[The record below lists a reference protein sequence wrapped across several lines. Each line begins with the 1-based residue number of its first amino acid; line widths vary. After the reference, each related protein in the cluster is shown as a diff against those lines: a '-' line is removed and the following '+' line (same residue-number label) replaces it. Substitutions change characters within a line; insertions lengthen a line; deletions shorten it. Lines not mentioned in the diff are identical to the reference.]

1 VVGPRGDVWMRRRLW
16 RNWIAGD
23 GGGRVRGEGG
33 GGGRK
38 IQCGTNRNKIQLMP
52 GSRCWTED
60 GVREY
65 PHAVDLSIP

>member
-1 VVGPRGDVWMRRRLW
+1 MDGKEIVEELDCRGWW
-16 RNWIAGD
+16 RK
-23 GGGRVRGEGG
+23 GEGGG

-65 PHAVDLSIP
+65 PHAVDLSRPWD